1 MCFEFV
7 YNFCLE
13 HFSTQE
19 EFREINVKSL
29 HAKCSSCLSKFNETW
44 IFSIEFRKK
53 AQISSF
59 IKIRPV
65 RAKLFHEHRQT
76 DMTKLKVDF
85 VNFANAPKMIS
96 PRSTCRER
104 IPWNFPYCSIPHIQN
119 TGSYWSELMPGL
131 PVPLSLQHI
140 TTQDPRYKKRQYQFL
155 RISSS
160 SISFYNPLAG
170 FSLLILEVSRSHTT
184 THHSR

>member
-1 MCFEFV
+1 M
-7 YNFCLE
+7 
-13 HFSTQE
+13 
-19 EFREINVKSL
+19 KSL

-44 IFSIEFRKK
+44 KFLDRVSK
-53 AQISSF
+53 Q
-59 IKIRPV
+59 
-65 RAKLFHEHRQT
+65 KLKYQVLSKSVQYEPSCSMSTDRQMHRQMHRQT

-85 VNFANAPKMIS
+85 LNFANAPKMIC

-104 IPWNFPYCSIPHIQN
+104 IPWNFPYCSIPHIQSKAGVQN
-119 TGSYWSELMPGL
+119 TGSYWSELMPGV

-140 TTQDPRYKKRQYQFL
+140 TTRYKKRQYQFL

-160 SISFYNPLAG
+160 SIGFYNPLEG
-170 FSLLILEVSRSHTT
+170 FSLLILEVSRSHTR